1 MKKIVLLLIVPI
13 LGISQINDIVNKNGF
28 KTFVFGDA
36 PNKYKNLL
44 LEIDE
49 NNTKLYSSPEENVKI
64 NGVDIEFV
72 RVTFLKN
79 KLSAISVQTKNFT
92 GSNLFDLLKQ
102 DYGEP
107 SKINYSK
114 KVYEW
119 ALQGMK
125 VIYEK
130 NNTDKDAVISFYS
143 KVNL

>member
-1 MKKIVLLLIVPI
+1 MKKIILLLILPI
-13 LGISQINDIVNKNGF
+13 FGMTQINELVNKNGF
-28 KTFVFGDA
+28 KSFVFGDA
-36 PNKYKNLL
+36 PNNYKNLM

-64 NGVDIEFV
+64 NGVELEFV

-79 KLSAISVQTKNFT
+79 KLSAISVQTKNST
-92 GSNLFDLLKQ
+92 GSNLLNLLKQ

-119 ALQGMK
+119 VLQGMK

-130 NNTDKDAVISFYS
+130 NNTNKDAVISFYS